1 MDEGRQL
8 LERFDQHE
16 MPDLWSE
23 IRERSLRPEPIA
35 ERPWRTMRS
44 PQRRHSVVLLAI
56 VATALGVVV
65 LGVMT
70 GLSKG
75 ARTPDLSRPSAHLVV
90 FTTGEGGEITARI
103 TDPVAAASQLSAVF
117 EEHGLNINVK
127 AIPVSPSLV
136 GTIVYSDVPS
146 IRSLHE
152 GTCLGGGTTCDV
164 GLVIPADFQGEGNVV
179 VGRGAQS
186 DETFQSSADVFGPG
200 EILHCSGV
208 LGASV
213 TDALPVLREKGLT
226 VRWSG
231 TSEGDPASAPS
242 GYVAD
247 GTALSP
253 TEVMLDITP
262 TPPDWPEFRSFEAL
276 ANTGC

>member
-1 MDEGRQL
+1 MDERRQL

-23 IRERSLRPEPIA
+23 IRARSLRPDRIA
-35 ERPWRTMRS
+35 EGPPRTMRS
-44 PQRRHSVVLLAI
+44 PQRRHPVVLLAI
-56 VATALGVVV
+56 VAAALGVAV

-70 GLSKG
+70 LWSNGPPTPDS
-75 ARTPDLSRPSAHLVV
+75 ARTNARLVA
-90 FTTGEGGEITARI
+90 FTTGDGEITARI
-103 TDPVAAASQLSAVF
+103 TDPLAAASQLSAVF
-117 EEHGLNINVK
+117 EEHGLNITVK

-136 GTIVYSDVPS
+136 GRIVYSDVPS

-186 DETFQSSADVFGPG
+186 DETFHSSADVFGPG
-200 EILHCSGV
+200 EILHCSGI
-208 LGASV
+208 LGGSV

-231 TSEGDPASAPS
+231 SSEGDSASAPS

-262 TPPDWPEFRSFEAL
+262 TAPDWPDFRSFEAL
-276 ANTGC
+276 ANKGC